1 MSDKPTIRPGTEAD
15 VASVQAIYA
24 YHVLH
29 GLASFEVEPPDVDE
43 MRRRRQTVVERGFPY
58 LVAELAGEFGGEI
71 VGYAYAGPYRGR
83 PGYRFTCEN
92 SIYIRHG
99 WEGRGIGK
107 ALLAPLI
114 AGCEAMGMRQ
124 MIANIGDSENHASIN
139 LHKSLGF
146 EMAGNL
152 RSVGFKFGRWLDSV
166 FMQRALGPGD
176 ETLPE

>member
-1 MSDKPTIRPGTEAD
+1 MSDKPLIRPGTEAD
-15 VASVQAIYA
+15 VAGVQAIYA
-24 YHVLH
+24 YHVLS
-29 GLASFEVEPPDVDE
+29 GLASFEIEPPDIDE
-43 MRRRRQTVVERGFPY
+43 MRRRRQAVVERGFPY
-58 LVAELAGEFGGEI
+58 LVAELDGEI
-71 VGYAYAGPYRGR
+71 VGYAYASPYRTR

-99 WEGRGIGK
+99 WQGRGIGK

-114 AGCEAMGMRQ
+114 AGCEAMGLRQ
-124 MIANIGDSENHASIN
+124 MIAVIGDSEHHASIN

-146 EMAGNL
+146 QIVGNL
-152 RSVGFKFGRWLDSV
+152 RSVGFKFGRWIDSV